1 MPPKHPITCWFCLLF
16 YFFWFQALEV
26 ARQVTGQ
33 NDNHTA
39 KVEFLKMMNS
49 SEMFFSNGSIPG
61 HESDKNAFKLCSSAE
76 KAKEHC
82 PQRWLAI
89 QRWFTET
96 REVTAGEGLVAC
108 LMGMWNAIMAAQG
121 WLLCWAVLLSS
132 NSRRPITIRWI
143 WSSYPVVY

>member
-1 MPPKHPITCWFCLLF
+1 MLVLSFVLL
-16 YFFWFQALEV
+16 FFWFQALEV

-39 KVEFLKMMNS
+39 EVEFLKMMNS
-49 SEMFFSNGSIPG
+49 SEMFFSNGSIPA

-96 REVTAGEGLVAC
+96 REVTEGGRVGALQS
-108 LMGMWNAIMAAQG
+108 LMGMWNTIMAAQG
-121 WLLCWAVLLSS
+121 WLLC
-132 NSRRPITIRWI
+132 
-143 WSSYPVVY
+143 